1 MIGFPVVFILA
12 WLARVLAGNG
22 LFIDYGIEY
31 VIFALLLGLLI
42 SNTIGTP
49 AWLKPAAQTE
59 FYIKT
64 GLVILGAGLLFM
76 EVIQAGALGIL
87 QAVLVVLVIWYFC
100 FWLARKLRVDDDFAA
115 MLSSSV
121 AICGVSAAIATCGA
135 IQGDKKKLSYV
146 TSLVLIVAVPMMIV
160 MPWIA
165 KSFQMNDIVAGAWLG
180 GTLDTSATVVAAG
193 ALISDV
199 AMKTGVIV
207 KLSQNALIG
216 VAAFILVV
224 WWAYKAGKQQGAD
237 KPSAGIIW
245 ERFPK
250 FVLGFL
256 VASAL
261 FSFFLPAPM
270 VEGTRSVLSR
280 AAHLVVRARLRLH
293 RPRDQVRRPRHDGRR
308 AAGAGVPRRAGGERH
323 LDPAPRLPDLRR
335 RDLPG
340 ARYQIGCG
348 WCGRSSARVHGRR
361 STLIGAAHFFPRH
374 FRRELRRADARRAH
388 RAARRP
394 ARRGRHAQGARRRAR
409 PGGSELLSRSRKRH
423 HPCAARH
430 LFRAARRAPL
440 LRDLVFGRQEEW
452 LEQELRALKPWA
464 AFFGIWTRFRAREG
478 WEHKL
483 DLDAAQIAAELG
495 KEVRY
500 LETIEEQIAALEAVP
515 VERFM
520 HFLASGDWP
529 ATTRRTSATTSRA
542 TSRRSP
548 PRRRLSDLL
557 RAGDRAARRRA
568 CRAHGGRA
576 RAGGACVVIGVAHC
590 PGVLARLR
598 TGSGPFRGKGQD
610 RSCRRS
616 LALRSRLRSQ
626 PVFTLPRNTR

>member
-1 MIGFPVVFILA
+1 MATKSWRTEDWVAVYIGFFIIAVILAAFSWKWFDLGALRPTFRWTTDAQIASSAQGWKASLDAVAKDRKDLAASANSLKAALDKGDRAATDKAAAALAKAGGRNTVPGALGTEIRGHAAATANKVFAGENLLKMLYVGIAGLVFGAVGFAIMGGNVGGGTVRAFMIGFPVVFILA
-12 WLARVLAGNG
+12 CLARVLAGNG

-49 AWLKPAAQTE
+49 AWLKPGVQTE

-216 VAAFILVV
+216 VAAFILVI
-224 WWAYKAGKQQGAD
+224 WWAYKSGKQQGAD

-250 FVLGFL
+250 FVLGFI
-256 VASAL
+256 VASL
-261 FSFFLPAPM
+261 VFSFFLPAPM
-270 VEGTRSVLSR
+270 VEGTRSVL
-280 AAHLVVRARLRLH
+280 
-293 RPRDQVRRPRHDGRR
+293 G
-308 AAGAGVPRRAGGERH
+308 
-323 LDPAPRLPDLRR
+323 
-335 RDLPG
+335 
-340 ARYQIGCG
+340 
-348 WCGRSSARVHGRR
+348 
-361 STLIGAAHFFPRH
+361 
-374 FRRELRRADARRAH
+374 ELRTWWFALAFVCIGLETRFVDLATMEGG
-388 RAARRP
+388 RP
-394 ARRGRHAQGARRRAR
+394 ALAFLGAQAVNILWTLLLAWLIF
-409 PGGSELLSRSRKRH
+409 GGVIF
-423 HPCAARH
+423 P
-430 LFRAARRAPL
+430 
-440 LRDLVFGRQEEW
+440 
-452 LEQELRALKPWA
+452 
-464 AFFGIWTRFRAREG
+464 
-478 WEHKL
+478 
-483 DLDAAQIAAELG
+483 
-495 KEVRY
+495 
-500 LETIEEQIAALEAVP
+500 VP
-515 VERFM
+515 
-520 HFLASGDWP
+520 D
-529 ATTRRTSATTSRA
+529 
-542 TSRRSP
+542 
-548 PRRRLSDLL
+548 
-557 RAGDRAARRRA
+557 
-568 CRAHGGRA
+568 
-576 RAGGACVVIGVAHC
+576 I
-590 PGVLARLR
+590 
-598 TGSGPFRGKGQD
+598 K
-610 RSCRRS
+610 
-616 LALRSRLRSQ
+616 
-626 PVFTLPRNTR
+626 